1 MRILLGV
8 PYNGQ
13 VAWQSSQAAWRSSQ
27 KHEVQVAAVPSSLLA
42 LGFNTLL
49 AEALNR
55 NEAGDFVEGMAM
67 LHMDLAPEEFW
78 LDKLVEI
85 MEAKQADFVSVINAI
100 KDDRGLTSSG
110 IGFMEYTW
118 TPWRRFTMRKLANW
132 PKTFNAADIG
142 YPRMALLHNTGC
154 WLADLRK
161 PLFHEQDEN
170 GELKAFF
177 TIKDRIVKV
186 NGKWKPEV
194 EPEDWFFS
202 RRLHELG
209 ANSYVT
215 REVVTNHFGACSYR
229 NVPDW
234 GTRIEDTDAM
244 AEWATIWKEDE
255 DAGTRSGDNPD
266 ADRQG
271 EPEANP

>member
-1 MRILLGV
+1 
-8 PYNGQ
+8 
-13 VAWQSSQAAWRSSQ
+13 
-27 KHEVQVAAVPSSLLA
+27 VQVVDVSSSLLA
-42 LGFNTLL
+42 LGFNSLL

-55 NEAGDFVEGMAM
+55 NEAGDFVEAIAM
-67 LHMDLAPEEFW
+67 LHMDLSAEGFW
-78 LDKLVEI
+78 LDTVADI
-85 MEAKQADFVSVINAI
+85 MEEKQADFVSVINAI

-110 IGFMEYTW
+110 IGFVEYPW
-118 TPWRRFTMRKLANW
+118 APWRRFTMRQLANW

-177 TIKDRIVKV
+177 TINDRVVKV
-186 NGKWKPEV
+186 DGKWKAEV

-202 RRLHELG
+202 RRLHMLG
-209 ANSYVT
+209 AKSYVT
-215 REVVTNHFGACSYR
+215 REVVTHHFGTCDYR

-234 GTRIEDTDAM
+234 GTRIEDTDVIR
-244 AEWATIWKEDE
+244 EWKGVFSEDE
-255 DAGTRSGDNPD
+255 HAGT
-266 ADRQG
+266 
-271 EPEANP
+271 